1 MRTKLNSRCAFNLN
15 RGTVKTKM
23 CTEFRTKINP
33 NSTFNEFGDFRL
45 LEDGFK
51 RLLED
56 GDFRLLQ

>member
-15 RGTVKTKM
+15 RGTVRTKI
-23 CTEFRTKINP
+23 CIGFRTKLNP
-33 NSTFNEFGDFRL
+33 SSSFTEFGDFRL
-45 LEDGFK
+45 LEDGFR

>member
-1 MRTKLNSRCAFNLN
+1 MRAKLTSRCAFNLN

-23 CTEFRTKINP
+23 CTGFRTRLNP
-33 NSTFNEFGDFRL
+33 DSGFSERGDFRL